1 MSVVPE
7 GTIPYLEGRASQP
20 AALER
25 VTARV
30 AERIGALDAPLD
42 ALRPLFVGIGA
53 SHAALALPVRLLAE
67 HGVPAR
73 RALAG
78 DLGPRPATDD
88 ADLVVGVSQS
98 GRSTETLDALAHV
111 GRERSAALVNT
122 APSPLASLAGRVVDL
137 GSEPDSYA
145 STIGYTGT
153 LVGLALVAHALA
165 GLPPAGAAGEWAGI
179 GERLERY
186 ERAVGPVVDEIA
198 ARASSVVA
206 ADLVGAGAGRSVA
219 EEGAL
224 LLREVCRVPAAA
236 MVTRNYLH
244 GAMESAGRT
253 LHVVVGDG
261 REVRLA
267 RTLAAAG
274 HLTLAVTSAPL
285 TGKDVPGGALFVAP
299 VPGDVPLAVR
309 TVLETAVVQRLA
321 GSLAAARGV
330 EIEEF
335 VFESDDTKTQETL
348 A

>member
-7 GTIPYLEGRASQP
+7 GTIPYLEGRAAQP

-30 AERIGALDAPLD
+30 ADRIGALDAPLD
-42 ALRPLFVGIGA
+42 ALRPAFVGIGA
-53 SHAALALPVRLLAE
+53 SHAALALPVRLLAGR
-67 HGVPAR
+67 GVAAR
-73 RALAG
+73 RLLAG

-98 GRSTETLDALAHV
+98 GRSTETLDALRAA
-111 GRERSAALVNT
+111 GPERTAALVNT
-122 APSPLASLAGRVVDL
+122 APSPVASAAGRVVDL
-137 GSEPDSYA
+137 GGEPDSYA
-145 STIGYTGT
+145 STVGYTGT
-153 LVGLALVAHALA
+153 LIGLALI
-165 GLPPAGAAGEWAGI
+165 AGALCGVPLARAAAEWDGI

-186 ERAVGPVVDEIA
+186 ERTVGAAVDAVADRA
-198 ARASSVVA
+198 ASVAA
-206 ADLVGAGAGRSVA
+206 ADLVGAGAALSVA

-274 HLTLAVTSAPL
+274 HLTLAVTAAPL
-285 TGKDVPGGALFVAP
+285 AASDVPGGALFVAP
-299 VPGDVPLAVR
+299 VPDGVPLAVR
-309 TVLETAVVQRLA
+309 TVLETVVVQRLA
-321 GSLAAARGV
+321 GTLAASRGV

-335 VFESDDTKTQETL
+335 VFRNDDTKTEEPV

>member
-1 MSVVPE
+1 MSVPE
-7 GTIPYLEGRASQP
+7 GSIPYLEGRASQP

-30 AERIGALDAPLD
+30 GERIAALDAPLD
-42 ALRPLFVGIGA
+42 ALRPVFVGIGA

-88 ADLVVGVSQS
+88 ADLVIGVSQS
-98 GRSTETLDALAHV
+98 GRSTETLEALRRT
-111 GRERSAALVNT
+111 GRERSVALVNT
-122 APSPLASLAGRVVDL
+122 APSPLSAAAGRAIDL
-137 GSEPDSYA
+137 GSEADSYA

-153 LVGLALVAHALA
+153 LVGLSLIAGALA
-165 GLPPAGAAGEWAGI
+165 GVPLAAARAEWAGI
-179 GERLERY
+179 GERLEQY

-198 ARASSVVA
+198 GRASSVVA

-224 LLREVCRVPAAA
+224 LLREVCRVPATA

-274 HLTLAVTSAPL
+274 HLTLAVTAAPL
-285 TGKDVPGGALFVAP
+285 SEKDVPGGSLFVARLP
-299 VPGDVPLAVR
+299 DGVPLAVR
-309 TVLETAVVQRLA
+309 TLLETAVVQRLA
-321 GSLAAARGV
+321 GALAAERGV

-335 VFESDDTKTQETL
+335 VFESDDTKTEESV